1 MAELLDIAEVVR
13 RTGLTSRALR
23 FWEAR
28 GLLKP
33 LRTASGRRFYGPD
46 ALERLHAV
54 IALKRAG
61 FSLGAIGGMLGN
73 RRADLGRLVTA
84 QLAELDTRA
93 RELAD
98 TRSLLSN
105 ILSRIDSGER
115 IDVATLCS
123 LIRKG
128 PMMEPENWKNVT
140 DRYFSPEEQA
150 RFAATMPQMP
160 EGFEPEEY
168 GRQWSNLGAR
178 IEAALPL
185 DPASAPAGDFV
196 EEWFT
201 LLRPFTRVATP
212 EMMAGTTRMYEN
224 MNEWEGQADPGFTHR
239 VFLFIQD
246 AAKAHPERTGVC

>member
-33 LRTASGRRFYGPD
+33 VRTASGRRFYGPD
-46 ALERLHAV
+46 ELERLHAV

-61 FSLGAIGGMLGN
+61 FSLGAIGGMLCN
-73 RRADLGRLVTA
+73 RRADLGRLVAA
-84 QLAELDTRA
+84 QLTELETRA
-93 RELAD
+93 RELAE

-128 PMMEPENWKNVT
+128 PMMEPESWKNVT
-140 DRYFSPEEQA
+140 DRYFTPEEKV
-150 RFAATMPQMP
+150 RFGETMEQVPA
-160 EGFEPEEY
+160 GFDPEEY
-168 GRQWSNLGAR
+168 GRQWSDLGAR

-185 DPASAPAGDFV
+185 DPASDRAGDFV
-196 EEWFT
+196 AEWFA
-201 LLRPFTRVATP
+201 LLEPFTRVATP
-212 EMMAGTTRMYEN
+212 EMMAGTTRMYTN
-224 MNEWEGQADPGFTHR
+224 MHEWEGQADPGFTHR
-239 VFLFIQD
+239 VFQFIQE
-246 AAKAHPERTGVC
+246 AAKAHPERKGSC

>member
-1 MAELLDIAEVVR
+1 MKELLDITEVVR

-33 LRTASGRRFYGPD
+33 VRTASGRRFYGPD

-73 RRADLGRLVTA
+73 RRADLGRLVAA
-84 QLAELDTRA
+84 QLVELETRA
-93 RELAD
+93 SELAE
-98 TRSLLSN
+98 TRHLLSN

-128 PMMEPENWKNVT
+128 PIMEPENWKAVT
-140 DRYFSPEEQA
+140 DRYFSPEEKAHWAERMGQISA
-150 RFAATMPQMP
+150 KFDTDDYQQRWR
-160 EGFEPEEY
+160 E
-168 GRQWSNLGAR
+168 LGNR
-178 IEAALPL
+178 IEAVLPVE
-185 DPASAPAGDFV
+185 PASDLAAGFV
-196 EEWFT
+196 REWFT
-201 LLRPFTRVATP
+201 LLEPFTSVASP
-212 EMMAGTTRMYEN
+212 EIMAGSQLLYQN
-224 MNEWEGQADPGFTHR
+224 MDQWEGQADPGFSHR
-239 VFLFIQD
+239 VFLFIQE
-246 AAKAHPERTGVC
+246 ATRAHPELQSG

>member
-46 ALERLHAV
+46 ELERLHAV

-61 FSLGAIGGMLGN
+61 FSLGAIGGVLGN

-84 QLAELDTRA
+84 QLTELETRA

-98 TRSLLSN
+98 TRSLLTQ

-128 PMMEPENWKNVT
+128 PKMEPENWKNVT
-140 DRYFSPEEQA
+140 DRYFSPEEKAHWAERMADVPKDFDVSDYQ
-150 RFAATMPQMP
+150 
-160 EGFEPEEY
+160 G
-168 GRQWSNLGAR
+168 QWKALGAR
-178 IEAALPL
+178 IAAALPL
-185 DPASAPAGDFV
+185 DPASDAAGALLR
-196 EEWFT
+196 EWFA
-201 LLRPFTRVATP
+201 LLKPFTSVATP
-212 EMMAGTTRMYEN
+212 AMLEGSRRFYDRIE
-224 MNEWEGQADPGFTHR
+224 EWGEQVSPGFSAETFR
-239 VFLFIQD
+239 FIQ
-246 AAKAHPERTGVC
+246 AASKAHPDVRM